1 MLGTII
7 AGVVT
12 YWSTAIDL
20 LIILMLFFAKVKDKK
35 GVRDIYIGQFLGSGL
50 LILVSL
56 FFAVILHY
64 VPDKRLL
71 GFLGIIPVFLGIKA
85 LILGDSD
92 GEKMANEKLKDTNQN
107 NLIKTLI
114 FITIV
119 SCGADNV
126 GLFVPYFISLA
137 LPKLLITLVVFL
149 IMIFLLVFIAQ
160 KSVSIPTVGTVLEK
174 YSRWF
179 IGIVYIFIGGS
190 VLIENGSIQLF
201 INLIRLI
208 KNATNF
214 Q

>member
-126 GLFVPYFISLA
+126 GLFVPYFISLT
-137 LPKLLITLVVFL
+137 LPKLLITLLVFL

-201 INLIRLI
+201 VNLI
-208 KNATNF
+208 K
-214 Q
+214 

>member
-137 LPKLLITLVVFL
+137 LPKLLITLIVFL

-160 KSVSIPTVGTVLEK
+160 KSVSISTVGTVLEK

-201 INLIRLI
+201 INLI
-208 KNATNF
+208 K
-214 Q
+214 

>member
-114 FITIV
+114 FITTIFITIV

-137 LPKLLITLVVFL
+137 LPKLLITLIVFL

-201 INLIRLI
+201 INLI
-208 KNATNF
+208 K
-214 Q
+214 

>member
-137 LPKLLITLVVFL
+137 LPKLLITLIVFL

-179 IGIVYIFIGGS
+179 IGIIYIFIGGS

-201 INLIRLI
+201 INLI
-208 KNATNF
+208 K
-214 Q
+214 

>member
-71 GFLGIIPVFLGIKA
+71 GFLGIIPVFLGIRA

-137 LPKLLITLVVFL
+137 LPKLLITLIVFL

-201 INLIRLI
+201 INLI
-208 KNATNF
+208 K
-214 Q
+214 

>member
-7 AGVVT
+7 TGVVT

-137 LPKLLITLVVFL
+137 LPKLLITLLVFL

-201 INLIRLI
+201 INLI
-208 KNATNF
+208 K
-214 Q
+214 

>member
-119 SCGADNV
+119 SCGADNI

-201 INLIRLI
+201 VNLI
-208 KNATNF
+208 K
-214 Q
+214 

>member
-1 MLGTII
+1 M
-7 AGVVT
+7 VT

-137 LPKLLITLVVFL
+137 LPKLLITLLVFL

-201 INLIRLI
+201 VNLI
-208 KNATNF
+208 K
-214 Q
+214 

>member
-137 LPKLLITLVVFL
+137 LPKLLITLLVFL

-201 INLIRLI
+201 INLI
-208 KNATNF
+208 K
-214 Q
+214 

>member
-179 IGIVYIFIGGS
+179 IGIIYIFIGGS

-201 INLIRLI
+201 VNLI
-208 KNATNF
+208 K
-214 Q
+214 

>member
-12 YWSTAIDL
+12 YWSTAIEL
-20 LIILMLFFAKVKDKK
+20 LIILMLFLEKVKDKK

-137 LPKLLITLVVFL
+137 LPKLLITLIVFL

-201 INLIRLI
+201 INLI
-208 KNATNF
+208 K
-214 Q
+214 

>member
-71 GFLGIIPVFLGIKA
+71 GFLGIIPVFFGIKA

-126 GLFVPYFISLA
+126 GLFVPYFISLT
-137 LPKLLITLVVFL
+137 LPKLLITLIVFL

-201 INLIRLI
+201 INLI
-208 KNATNF
+208 K
-214 Q
+214 

>member
-20 LIILMLFFAKVKDKK
+20 LIILMLFFAKIKDKK
-35 GVRDIYIGQFLGSGL
+35 GVRDIYIGQFIGSGL

-71 GFLGIIPVFLGIKA
+71 GFLGIIPAFLGIKA

-201 INLIRLI
+201 INLI
-208 KNATNF
+208 K
-214 Q
+214 

>member
-56 FFAVILHY
+56 FFAIILHY

-137 LPKLLITLVVFL
+137 LPKLLITLIVFL

-201 INLIRLI
+201 INLI
-208 KNATNF
+208 K
-214 Q
+214 

>member
-1 MLGTII
+1 M
-7 AGVVT
+7 
-12 YWSTAIDL
+12 
-20 LIILMLFFAKVKDKK
+20 
-35 GVRDIYIGQFLGSGL
+35 
-50 LILVSL
+50 ILVSL

-119 SCGADNV
+119 RCGADNV

-137 LPKLLITLVVFL
+137 LPKLLITLIVFL

-201 INLIRLI
+201 INLI
-208 KNATNF
+208 K
-214 Q
+214 

>member
-137 LPKLLITLVVFL
+137 PPKLLITLLVFL

-201 INLIRLI
+201 VNLI
-208 KNATNF
+208 K
-214 Q
+214 

>member
-20 LIILMLFFAKVKDKK
+20 LIILMLFFSKVKDKK

-201 INLIRLI
+201 INLI
-208 KNATNF
+208 K
-214 Q
+214 

>member
-126 GLFVPYFISLA
+126 RLFVPYFISLA
-137 LPKLLITLVVFL
+137 LPKLLITLIVFL

-201 INLIRLI
+201 INLI
-208 KNATNF
+208 K
-214 Q
+214 

>member
-137 LPKLLITLVVFL
+137 LPKLLITLIVFL

-190 VLIENGSIQLF
+190 VLIEN
-201 INLIRLI
+201 
-208 KNATNF
+208 
-214 Q
+214 

>member
-64 VPDKRLL
+64 VPVKRLL

-160 KSVSIPTVGTVLEK
+160 KSVSIPIVGTVLEK

-201 INLIRLI
+201 VNLI
-208 KNATNF
+208 K
-214 Q
+214 

>member
-137 LPKLLITLVVFL
+137 LPKLLITLIVFL

-160 KSVSIPTVGTVLEK
+160 KSVRIPTVGTVLEK

-201 INLIRLI
+201 INLI
-208 KNATNF
+208 K
-214 Q
+214 

>member
-20 LIILMLFFAKVKDKK
+20 LIILMLFFSKVKDKK

-107 NLIKTLI
+107 DLIKTLI

-137 LPKLLITLVVFL
+137 LPKLLITLIVFL

-179 IGIVYIFIGGS
+179 IGIIYIFIGGS

-201 INLIRLI
+201 VNLI
-208 KNATNF
+208 K
-214 Q
+214 

>member
-7 AGVVT
+7 TGVVT

-35 GVRDIYIGQFLGSGL
+35 GVRNIYIGQFLGSGL

-137 LPKLLITLVVFL
+137 LPKLLITLLVFL

-201 INLIRLI
+201 VNLI
-208 KNATNF
+208 K
-214 Q
+214 

>member
-1 MLGTII
+1 MLGKII

-137 LPKLLITLVVFL
+137 LPKLLITLIVFL

-201 INLIRLI
+201 VNLI
-208 KNATNF
+208 K
-214 Q
+214 

>member
-119 SCGADNV
+119 SCGANNV

-137 LPKLLITLVVFL
+137 LPKLLITLIVFL

-201 INLIRLI
+201 INLI
-208 KNATNF
+208 K
-214 Q
+214 

>member
-7 AGVVT
+7 TGVVT
-12 YWSTAIDL
+12 YWSTDIDL

-137 LPKLLITLVVFL
+137 LPKLLITLLVFL

-201 INLIRLI
+201 VNLI
-208 KNATNF
+208 K
-214 Q
+214 

>member
-137 LPKLLITLVVFL
+137 LTKLLITLLMFL

-201 INLIRLI
+201 VNLI
-208 KNATNF
+208 K
-214 Q
+214 

>member
-64 VPDKRLL
+64 VPNKRLL

-137 LPKLLITLVVFL
+137 LPKLLITLIVFL

>member
-71 GFLGIIPVFLGIKA
+71 GSLGIIPVFLGIKA

-201 INLIRLI
+201 VNLI
-208 KNATNF
+208 K
-214 Q
+214 

>member
-92 GEKMANEKLKDTNQN
+92 CEKMANEKLKDTNQN

-137 LPKLLITLVVFL
+137 LPKLLITLIVFL

-201 INLIRLI
+201 INLI
-208 KNATNF
+208 K
-214 Q
+214 

>member
-126 GLFVPYFISLA
+126 GLFVPYFISLV

-160 KSVSIPTVGTVLEK
+160 KSVSIPIVGTVLEK

-201 INLIRLI
+201 VNLI
-208 KNATNF
+208 K
-214 Q
+214 

>member
-137 LPKLLITLVVFL
+137 LPKLLITLIVFL

-190 VLIENGSIQLF
+190 VLIENRSIQLF
-201 INLIRLI
+201 INLI
-208 KNATNF
+208 K
-214 Q
+214 

>member
-20 LIILMLFFAKVKDKK
+20 LIILMLFFFFFKDKK

-137 LPKLLITLVVFL
+137 LPKLLITLIVFL

-201 INLIRLI
+201 INLI
-208 KNATNF
+208 K
-214 Q
+214 

>member
-92 GEKMANEKLKDTNQN
+92 GEKMANEKLKDINQN

-137 LPKLLITLVVFL
+137 LPKLLITLIVFL

-201 INLIRLI
+201 INLI
-208 KNATNF
+208 K
-214 Q
+214 

>member
-71 GFLGIIPVFLGIKA
+71 GFLGIIAVFLGIKA

-137 LPKLLITLVVFL
+137 LPKLLITLIVFL

-201 INLIRLI
+201 INLI
-208 KNATNF
+208 K
-214 Q
+214 

>member
-1 MLGTII
+1 M
-7 AGVVT
+7 
-12 YWSTAIDL
+12 
-20 LIILMLFFAKVKDKK
+20 
-35 GVRDIYIGQFLGSGL
+35 
-50 LILVSL
+50 ILVSL

-71 GFLGIIPVFLGIKA
+71 GFLGIIPAFLGIKA

-119 SCGADNV
+119 SCSADNV

-137 LPKLLITLVVFL
+137 LPKLLITLIVFL

-201 INLIRLI
+201 INLI
-208 KNATNF
+208 K
-214 Q
+214 

>member
-137 LPKLLITLVVFL
+137 LPKLLITLIVFL

-190 VLIENGSIQLF
+190 VLIENGSMQLF
-201 INLIRLI
+201 INLI
-208 KNATNF
+208 K
-214 Q
+214 

>member
-126 GLFVPYFISLA
+126 GLFVPYFISLT

-201 INLIRLI
+201 INLI
-208 KNATNF
+208 K
-214 Q
+214 

>member
-71 GFLGIIPVFLGIKA
+71 GFLGIIPVFFGIKA

-137 LPKLLITLVVFL
+137 LPKLLITLIVFL

-201 INLIRLI
+201 VNLI
-208 KNATNF
+208 K
-214 Q
+214 